1 MISGEAR
8 PQNPEISQG
17 SSAMISGE
25 ARPQNPE
32 ISQGSSAMIS
42 KNLVAKADVLTK
54 VFFFPICGDGWFG
67 AEMWYQAYCW
77 GAARK
82 HG

>member
-54 VFFFPICGDGWFG
+54 VFFFPI
-67 AEMWYQAYCW
+67 
-77 GAARK
+77 
-82 HG
+82 